1 MSDQSSV
8 VLPPIA
14 PATAHVIPFTAAW
27 RDPRTWGVGLLVAA
41 VVFGTYA
48 DSLRSSFNYDDEVN
62 IIENPNYRGFNA
74 ERLQW
79 MFTTFHMGHYQP
91 LSWMSLG
98 LDYLIWGQEP
108 FGYHLTNLILHVA
121 NAVLVYALA
130 LVVLGARRGAAAVP
144 EQPRW
149 LTPVVAGLAALL
161 FANHPLRVESVVWI
175 TERRDVLS
183 SFFLLLAV
191 LLYLRAQVSVRVGG
205 WAVWLAGAIVVFTL
219 SLLSRAMGVTLP
231 VVLLILDWYP
241 LRRLGGRPGGWTDA
255 QARRVYL
262 EKLPFLI
269 LAAGFAVVAPLAQQS
284 AAATVGLAEHGVAAR
299 LVQACY
305 GLVFYL
311 WKTVIPYGLAPLYR
325 LRTPLPVT
333 DVKYLVPVV
342 LVVAGLVGLRA
353 RWRQWPWLAAS
364 ALLYFVLLA
373 PVLGFAQA
381 GRQEVADRYSY
392 LPAVVGAILAGAG
405 LLRLWQDAG
414 RRASAPAVTA
424 AATLAVAVLSI
435 LTWWQSLVWMT
446 PESLWRHA
454 VRHAPSATAYQ
465 NLAAVLAQQGRL
477 DESIEQSRLALQ
489 DEPLHERAMRG
500 LAKALTDTK
509 RYSDALPVWEQLIKH
524 APDEAQVRFE
534 YARTLQEL
542 RRPFDAIA
550 QYREALRL
558 DPDLPGAH
566 VNLGGLLL
574 AQDRVDEAIMHY
586 KRALACQPDHADAHY
601 NLGNA
606 LLRRG
611 DYELA
616 LDAFRVALVARPDFP
631 EAATNLAITLARLG
645 RTDEAEQA
653 YRDILRRDPNR
664 GVARYN
670 LARLLAESGRRDE
683 ARAELREMLRRN
695 PQDALARRALQ
706 ALSTTQPAQP

>member
-1 MSDQSSV
+1 MSDPPAVVNPPASSTAAQGT
-8 VLPPIA
+8 PIA
-14 PATAHVIPFTAAW
+14 AAW
-27 RDPRTWGVGLLVAA
+27 RDPRAWGVGLLVAA
-41 VVFGTYA
+41 MVFGTYA
-48 DSLRSSFNYDDEVN
+48 SSLRGSFNYDDEVN
-62 IIENPNYRGFNA
+62 IIENPNYRGFDTA
-74 ERLQW
+74 RLKW

-98 LDYLIWGQEP
+98 LDYLIWGQAP

-130 LVVLGARRGAAAVP
+130 LAVLGARRGTATAP

-161 FANHPLRVESVVWI
+161 FANHPLRVESVVWV

-191 LLYLRAQVSVRVGG
+191 LLYLRAQVGASAARR
-205 WAVWLAGAIVVFTL
+205 AAWLAGAIVVFML

-241 LRRLGGRPGGWTDA
+241 LRRLGGRSGGWTDA

-262 EKLPFLI
+262 EKLPFFI

-284 AAATVGLAEHGVAAR
+284 AAATVGLDEHGVVAR

-333 DVKYLVPVV
+333 DVRYLVPVV
-342 LVVAGLVGLRA
+342 LVVVGLVGLRA
-353 RWRQWPWLAAS
+353 RWRQWPWLAAG

-392 LPAVVGAILAGAG
+392 LPAIVWAILAGAG
-405 LLRLWQDAG
+405 LLWFWQDAAQ
-414 RRASAPAVTA
+414 RPRAPAVTA
-424 AATLAVAVLSI
+424 AATLAVAGLSI
-435 LTWWQSLVWMT
+435 LTWRQSLVWLT

-509 RYSDALPVWEQLIKH
+509 RYSEALPVWEQLIKH

-586 KRALACQPDHADAHY
+586 KRALARQPDHADAHY

-606 LLRRG
+606 LMRRG
-611 DYELA
+611 DDELA

-631 EAATNLAITLARLG
+631 EAATNLAITLAKLG

-683 ARAELREMLRRN
+683 ALAELREMLRRN

-706 ALSTTQPAQP
+706 ALSTTQPSQP